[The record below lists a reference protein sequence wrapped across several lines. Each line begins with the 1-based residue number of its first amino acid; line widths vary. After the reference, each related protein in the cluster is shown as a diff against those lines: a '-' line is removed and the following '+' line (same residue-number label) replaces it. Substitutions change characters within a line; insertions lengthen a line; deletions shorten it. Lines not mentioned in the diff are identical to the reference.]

1 MTNSASTPKPV
12 EISKKITGVSVLTKR
27 VSKETN
33 KENSIA
39 SAKEKEAQRVEL
51 IQETKRPKQLDSR
64 TYKIKPTSG
73 YEHAYY
79 VSISNVVLNGGTA
92 LKEVRPYE
100 IFINTKDKINV
111 QWVHALTFMMSAIFR
126 KGGEYMFLLDELR
139 EVSSPNAGWF
149 GQHTRGGNPRYIES
163 MVSAIADTIAYHVEQ
178 TCGVSAKEIELS
190 NEAKKIIE
198 EKKAEYLKKHASGIA
213 SSTSLTEVALP
224 EIALPEI
231 DNDDAGMPNAQAC
244 PKCKVRNAVIK
255 LDGCLTCV
263 SCGDSKCG

>member
-1 MTNSASTPKPV
+1 MTNSSSATKPV
-12 EISKKITGVSVLTKR
+12 EISKKITGVSVLH
-27 VSKETN
+27 KEIN
-33 KENSIA
+33 KENSTANAI
-39 SAKEKEAQRVEL
+39 EKEAQRVEL

-64 TYKIKPTSG
+64 TYKIKASSG

-79 VSISNVVLNGGTA
+79 VSISNVVLNEGTA

-100 IFINTKDKINV
+100 IFINTKDKISV

-139 EVSSPNAGWF
+139 EVSSSNAGWF

-178 TCGVSAKEIELS
+178 TCGVAIKEIELS
-190 NEAKKIIE
+190 SEAKEIIE
-198 EKKAEYLKKHASGIA
+198 EKKAEYLKNQ
-213 SSTSLTEVALP
+213 TSDIKPTEITD
-224 EIALPEI
+224 E
-231 DNDDAGMPNAQAC
+231 DAGMPNALDC
-244 PKCKVRNAVIK
+244 PKCKVHNAVIK

>member
-1 MTNSASTPKPV
+1 MTSSSLNPKPI
-12 EISKKITGVSVLTKR
+12 EISKKITGVSVL
-27 VSKETN
+27 SKEIN
-33 KENSIA
+33 KESSTV
-39 SAKEKEAQRVEL
+39 SAKEKEAQRIEL

-64 TYKIKPTSG
+64 TYKIKASSG

-79 VSISNVVLNGGTA
+79 VSISNVVLNEGTA

-178 TCGVSAKEIELS
+178 TCGVGIKEIELS
-190 NEAKKIIE
+190 NEAKEIIA
-198 EKKAEYLKKHASGIA
+198 EKKAEYLKNHASNT
-213 SSTSLTEVALP
+213 SPTETTST
-224 EIALPEI
+224 EI
-231 DNDDAGMPNAQAC
+231 NDEDAGMPNAQDC

>member
-1 MTNSASTPKPV
+1 MTNSASTPKPI
-12 EISKKITGVSVLTKR
+12 EISKKITGVSV
-27 VSKETN
+27 VN
-33 KENSIA
+33 KEKSSVGA
-39 SAKEKEAQRVEL
+39 LEKEAQRVEL
-51 IQETKRPKQLDSR
+51 IEETKRPKQLDSR
-64 TYKIKPTSG
+64 TYKIKASSG

-79 VSISNVVLNGGTA
+79 VSISNVVLNEGTE

-178 TCGVSAKEIELS
+178 TCGVGIKEVELS
-190 NEAKKIIE
+190 NEAKEIIE
-198 EKKAEYLKKHASGIA
+198 EKKAEYLKNYASNTA
-213 SSTSLTEVALP
+213 ST
-224 EIALPEI
+224 EI
-231 DNDDAGMPNAQAC
+231 DDDDAGMPNAQDC

-263 SCGDSKCG
+263 SCADSKCG

>member
-1 MTNSASTPKPV
+1 MTQSSSEKKSV
-12 EISKKITGVSVLTKR
+12 EINKKIIGVSV
-27 VSKETN
+27 SN
-33 KENSIA
+33 KDSAPVENSPK
-39 SAKEKEAQRVEL
+39 KEKAIEV
-51 IQETKRPKQLDSR
+51 IQGTKRPKQLDSR
-64 TYKIKPTSG
+64 TYKIKATAG

-79 VSISNVVLNGGTA
+79 VSISNITLNQGT
-92 LKEVRPYE
+92 EFEEIRPYE
-100 IFINTKDKINV
+100 IFINTKDKVSV

-178 TCGVSAKEIELS
+178 TCGVNKQKNELS
-190 NEAKKIIE
+190 KEMKEAIE
-198 EKKAEYLKKHASGIA
+198 EKKANYLKLQ
-213 SSTSLTEVALP
+213 SSTVETSKLTDE
-224 EIALPEI
+224 
-231 DNDDAGMPNAQAC
+231 DAGMPNAQHC
-244 PKCKVRNAVIK
+244 PRCKVRNAVIK

>member
-1 MTNSASTPKPV
+1 MTHSSSASKPI
-12 EISKKITGVSVLTKR
+12 EISKKITGVSV
-27 VSKETN
+27 VSKETGAA
-33 KENSIA
+33 NSA
-39 SAKEKEAQRVEL
+39 AKEAKRIER

-64 TYKIKPTSG
+64 TYKIKASTG
-73 YEHAYY
+73 YDHAYY
-79 VSISNVVLNGGTA
+79 VSISNVVLNEGTP
-92 LKEVRPYE
+92 LEEVRPYE

-139 EVSSPNAGWF
+139 EVASPNAGWF

-178 TCGVSAKEIELS
+178 TCGVATQEIELS
-190 NEAKKIIE
+190 DTAKEIIE
-198 EKKAEYLKKHASGIA
+198 EKKAEYLKHHAANI
-213 SSTSLTEVALP
+213 TSTEVTS
-224 EIALPEI
+224 E
-231 DNDDAGMPNAQAC
+231 DAGMPNALDC
-244 PKCKVRNAVIK
+244 PKCKVSNAVIK

>member
-1 MTNSASTPKPV
+1 MTHSSSTPKPI
-12 EISKKITGVSVLTKR
+12 EISKKITGVSVL
-27 VSKETN
+27 SKEIN
-33 KENSIA
+33 KENSTA
-39 SAKEKEAQRVEL
+39 NTVEKDALQVEL

-64 TYKIKPTSG
+64 TYKIKASSG

-79 VSISNVVLNGGTA
+79 VSISNVVLNEGTA

-100 IFINTKDKINV
+100 IFINTKDKVNV

-178 TCGVSAKEIELS
+178 TCGVGVKEINLS
-190 NEAKKIIE
+190 SEAKKIIKA
-198 EKKAEYLKKHASGIA
+198 KKAEYLKNNT
-213 SSTSLTEVALP
+213 SSTSPADIASTEIV
-224 EIALPEI
+224 
-231 DNDDAGMPNAQAC
+231 DDDAGMPNAQDC

-263 SCGDSKCG
+263 SCADSKCG

>member
-1 MTNSASTPKPV
+1 MTQSSSTPKPI
-12 EISKKITGVSVLTKR
+12 EISKKITGVSV
-27 VSKETN
+27 VN
-33 KENSIA
+33 KDANTA
-39 SAKEKEAQRVEL
+39 NAAPVEKSPKVEV

-64 TYKIKPTSG
+64 TYKIKATTG

-79 VSISNVVLNGGTA
+79 VSISNVVLNEGTP
-92 LKEVRPYE
+92 LEEVRPYE

-163 MVSAIADTIAYHVEQ
+163 MVSAIADTIAFHVEQ
-178 TCGVSAKEIELS
+178 TCGVGIEEIELS
-190 NEAKKIIE
+190 EAAKAVIE
-198 EKKAEYLKKHASGIA
+198 EKKAEYLKSHAAKI
-213 SSTSLTEVALP
+213 TSTEVT
-224 EIALPEI
+224 
-231 DNDDAGMPNAQAC
+231 NDDAGMPNAQDC

>member
-1 MTNSASTPKPV
+1 MTHSSSTPKPI
-12 EISKKITGVSVLTKR
+12 EINKKITGVAV
-27 VSKETN
+27 VN
-33 KENSIA
+33 KENSTA
-39 SAKEKEAQRVEL
+39 SAAEKEALPIEI
-51 IQETKRPKQLDSR
+51 IQQTKRPKQLDSR
-64 TYKIKPTSG
+64 TYKIKASSG
-73 YEHAYY
+73 YQHAYY
-79 VSISNVVLNGGTA
+79 VSISNVVLNEGTA

-178 TCGVSAKEIELS
+178 TCGVGVKEMELSRQAKE
-190 NEAKKIIE
+190 IIE
-198 EKKAEYLKKHASGIA
+198 EKKAEYLKNHALNPA
-213 SSTSLTEVALP
+213 STEIV
-224 EIALPEI
+224 
-231 DNDDAGMPNAQAC
+231 DDDAGMPNAQDC

-263 SCGDSKCG
+263 SCADSKCG

>member
-1 MTNSASTPKPV
+1 MKHSSSAQQPI
-12 EISKKITGVSVLTKR
+12 EISKKITGVSVL
-27 VSKETN
+27 N
-33 KENSIA
+33 KESTSLDKNNNA
-39 SAKEKEAQRVEL
+39 VVALKKEEQTIEIIEK
-51 IQETKRPKQLDSR
+51 TKRPKQLDSR
-64 TYKIKPTSG
+64 TYKIRASSG

-79 VSISNVVLNGGTA
+79 VSISNVVLNKGTE
-92 LKEVRPYE
+92 LEEVRPYE

-163 MVSAIADTIAYHVEQ
+163 MVSAIADTIAFHVEQ
-178 TCGVSAKEIELS
+178 TCGVGVKEIELS
-190 NEAKKIIE
+190 NEAKNIIE
-198 EKKAEYLKKHASGIA
+198 EKKAEYLKNHASKITSTEIA
-213 SSTSLTEVALP
+213 STK
-224 EIALPEI
+224 I
-231 DNDDAGMPNAQAC
+231 DNDDAGMPNAQGC

-263 SCGDSKCG
+263 SCGDSKCS

>member
-1 MTNSASTPKPV
+1 MTNSTSKPI
-12 EISKKITGVSVLTKR
+12 EISKKITGVSVL
-27 VSKETN
+27 SKDVN
-33 KENSIA
+33 KENNPAAAI
-39 SAKEKEAQRVEL
+39 EKECPRVEL
-51 IQETKRPKQLDSR
+51 IQETTRPNQLDSR
-64 TYKIKPTSG
+64 TYKIKPSSG

-79 VSISNVVLNGGTA
+79 VSISNVVLNEGTA

-139 EVSSPNAGWF
+139 EVSSPNSGWF

-163 MVSAIADTIAYHVEQ
+163 MVSAIADTIAFHVEQ
-178 TCGVSAKEIELS
+178 TCGVGIKEIELS
-190 NEAKKIIE
+190 AEAKTIIA
-198 EKKAEYLKKHASGIA
+198 EKKAEYLKHHASSKSPTNEA
-213 SSTSLTEVALP
+213 TEVTLP
-224 EIALPEI
+224 EM
-231 DNDDAGMPNAQAC
+231 DSDDAGMPNAQDC

>member
-1 MTNSASTPKPV
+1 MTQSSSLIKPIK
-12 EISKKITGVSVLTKR
+12 ISKKITGVSVVTK
-27 VSKETN
+27 ED
-33 KENSIA
+33 
-39 SAKEKEAQRVEL
+39 SAANTIEKKALQVEL
-51 IQETKRPKQLDSR
+51 IQETKRPKQLNSR
-64 TYKIKPTSG
+64 TYKIKASAG
-73 YEHAYY
+73 YDHAYY
-79 VSISNVVLNGGTA
+79 VSISNVVLNEGTV
-92 LKEVRPYE
+92 LEEVRPYE

-178 TCGVSAKEIELS
+178 TCGVSIKKIELS
-190 NEAKKIIE
+190 SEAKKIIE
-198 EKKAEYLKKHASGIA
+198 EKKAEYLKNHT
-213 SSTSLTEVALP
+213 SSITPTA
-224 EIALPEI
+224 I
-231 DNDDAGMPNAQAC
+231 DGEDAGMPNALDC
-244 PKCKVRNAVIK
+244 PKCKVTNAVIK

>member
-1 MTNSASTPKPV
+1 MTQLSSTPKPI
-12 EISKKITGVSVLTKR
+12 EISKKITGVSVL
-27 VSKETN
+27 SKEIT
-33 KENSIA
+33 KENSTA
-39 SAKEKEAQRVEL
+39 STKEKEALRVEL

-64 TYKIKPTSG
+64 TYKIKASSG
-73 YEHAYY
+73 YDHAYY
-79 VSISNVVLNGGTA
+79 VSISNVVLNEGTP

-178 TCGVSAKEIELS
+178 TCGVGIKEIELS
-190 NEAKKIIE
+190 SEAKEIIE
-198 EKKAEYLKKHASGIA
+198 EKKAEYLKKHASTI
-213 SSTSLTEVALP
+213 TSTEV
-224 EIALPEI
+224 I
-231 DNDDAGMPNAQAC
+231 DEDAGMPNAQDC

-263 SCGDSKCG
+263 SCGDSKCS

>member
-1 MTNSASTPKPV
+1 MTQSSSTAKPI
-12 EISKKITGVSVLTKR
+12 EISKKITGVSV
-27 VSKETN
+27 VSKET
-33 KENSIA
+33 
-39 SAKEKEAQRVEL
+39 SAANAAKKEARRVEV

-64 TYKIKPTSG
+64 TYKIKASTG
-73 YEHAYY
+73 YDHAYY
-79 VSISNVVLNGGTA
+79 VSISNVVLNEGTP
-92 LKEVRPYE
+92 LEEVRPYE

-139 EVSSPNAGWF
+139 EVASPNAGWF

-178 TCGVSAKEIELS
+178 TCGVSIEEIELS
-190 NEAKKIIE
+190 DVAKEVIE
-198 EKKAEYLKKHASGIA
+198 EKKAEYLKNH
-213 SSTSLTEVALP
+213 TSNITSTEVT
-224 EIALPEI
+224 
-231 DNDDAGMPNAQAC
+231 NDDAGMPNAQDC

-263 SCGDSKCG
+263 SCGDSKCS

>member
-1 MTNSASTPKPV
+1 MTNSSLTTQSI
-12 EISKKITGVSVLTKR
+12 EISKKITGVSV
-27 VSKETN
+27 VN
-33 KENSIA
+33 KEDSTA
-39 SAKEKEAQRVEL
+39 SKIEKEAQRVEL

-64 TYKIKPTSG
+64 TYKIKASSG

-79 VSISNVVLNGGTA
+79 VSISNVVLNEGTA

-149 GQHTRGGNPRYIES
+149 GQHTRGGNPKYIES

-178 TCGVSAKEIELS
+178 TCGVDVQTVELS
-190 NEAKKIIE
+190 NETKEIIE
-198 EKKAEYLKKHASGIA
+198 QKKAEYLKSHTSSMASIE
-213 SSTSLTEVALP
+213 SE
-224 EIALPEI
+224 
-231 DNDDAGMPNAQAC
+231 DDAGMPNAQDC

-263 SCGDSKCG
+263 SCADSKCG

>member
-1 MTNSASTPKPV
+1 MTHSASAPKPI
-12 EISKKITGVSVLTKR
+12 EISKKITCVSV
-27 VSKETN
+27 VN
-33 KENSIA
+33 KENNTA
-39 SAKEKEAQRVEL
+39 NTAEKETQPIER

-64 TYKIKPTSG
+64 TYKIKASTG
-73 YEHAYY
+73 YDHAYY
-79 VSISNVVLNGGTA
+79 ISISNVVLNEGTQ

-178 TCGVSAKEIELS
+178 TCGVGVKEIELS
-190 NEAKKIIE
+190 SEAKDIIE
-198 EKKAEYLKKHASGIA
+198 EKKTEYLKKHTLSEL
-213 SSTSLTEVALP
+213 ST
-224 EIALPEI
+224 
-231 DNDDAGMPNAQAC
+231 DRDDDDAGMPNAQDC

-263 SCGDSKCG
+263 SCGDSKCQ

>member
-1 MTNSASTPKPV
+1 MTDSSSTTKPI
-12 EISKKITGVSVLTKR
+12 EISKKITGVSV
-27 VSKETN
+27 VN
-33 KENSIA
+33 KESNA
-39 SAKEKEAQRVEL
+39 VGALEKEAKIVEL
-51 IQETKRPKQLDSR
+51 IEKTKRPIQLDSR
-64 TYKIKPTSG
+64 TYKIKASSG

-79 VSISNVVLNGGTA
+79 VSISNVVLNEGTE
-92 LKEVRPYE
+92 LEEVRPYE
-100 IFINTKDKINV
+100 IFINTKDKISV

-178 TCGVSAKEIELS
+178 TCGVGVEEIELS
-190 NEAKKIIE
+190 NEAKNIIE
-198 EKKAEYLKKHASGIA
+198 EKKAEYLKNYASKTA
-213 SSTSLTEVALP
+213 SA
-224 EIALPEI
+224 EIV
-231 DNDDAGMPNAQAC
+231 DDDAGMPNAQDC

-263 SCGDSKCG
+263 SCADSKCG

>member
-1 MTNSASTPKPV
+1 MTNSASKPI
-12 EISKKITGVSVLTKR
+12 EISKKITGVSVL
-27 VSKETN
+27 N
-33 KENSIA
+33 KAMDKAENSPA
-39 SAKEKEAQRVEL
+39 AAVEKAAPRVEV
-51 IQETKRPKQLDSR
+51 IQETTRPKQLDSR

-79 VSISNVVLNGGTA
+79 VSISNVVLNEGTK

-139 EVSSPNAGWF
+139 EVSSPNSGWF

-163 MVSAIADTIAYHVEQ
+163 MVSAIADTIAFHVEQ
-178 TCGVSAKEIELS
+178 TCGVGIKEIELS
-190 NEAKKIIE
+190 VEAKAIIA
-198 EKKAEYLKKHASGIA
+198 EKKAEYLKNHTLST
-213 SSTSLTEVALP
+213 SSTDVGTTETALP
-224 EIALPEI
+224 ET
-231 DNDDAGMPNAQAC
+231 DSDDAGMPNAQDC

>member
-1 MTNSASTPKPV
+1 MTQSSSSPKPI
-12 EISKKITGVSVLTKR
+12 EISKKITSVSV
-27 VSKETN
+27 VN
-33 KENSIA
+33 KENRTDN
-39 SAKEKEAQRVEL
+39 AKDKIVQPVEV

-79 VSISNVVLNGGTA
+79 VSISNVVLNEGTD

-139 EVSSPNAGWF
+139 EVSSPNSGWF

-178 TCGVSAKEIELS
+178 TCGVGKKEIQLS
-190 NEAKKIIE
+190 NETKTIIE
-198 EKKAEYLKKHASGIA
+198 EKKAQYLQEQ
-213 SSTSLTEVALP
+213 SSTET
-224 EIALPEI
+224 IK
-231 DNDDAGMPNAQAC
+231 DDDDAGMPNAQDC